1 VIALI
6 NQVLLKLGSNYVVA
20 PLEDTLALIIRCDAY
35 AKYIT
40 STLEDGQ
47 VAFYNQETHQVEV
60 GVKH

>member
-1 VIALI
+1 MIAFI
-6 NQVLLKLGSNYVVA
+6 NQLLIKCGSNYVVA

-40 STLEDGQ
+40 STLEDGH
-47 VAFYNQETHQVEV
+47 VAFYNEKTHQVEV